1 MNNKLTI
8 QDFIGKK
15 IAVTFESYEQKEQF
29 LDLCAKN
36 GMNWGKGICAN
47 DYIPEFYEKNG
58 KSCDIAIAVRKNDRM
73 LTWAWRSAY
82 EKDGFKIIPAS
93 VFLRSESKI
102 RKFRCTG
109 YKGTDS
115 CRDFAVG
122 KVYEEI
128 NGIMFGDSGFRY
140 ENIKGRD
147 PHEWISRWC
156 IFEEIEAPVYEV
168 SIKCDDKKT
177 TTARLIVDGIEV
189 KQAKSRCSSDDK
201 FNLATGVKIAVER
214 LFAKKGEKEL

>member
-15 IAVTFESYEQKEQF
+15 IAVTFESYEQEEEF
-29 LDLCAKN
+29 LDLCARNKLHWV
-36 GMNWGKGICAN
+36 GGDFAN
-47 DYIPEFYEKNG
+47 DYIPMFYEKDG
-58 KSCDIAIAVRKNDRM
+58 KSCDIAIAVRNNDRM
-73 LTWAWRSAY
+73 LTWAWRSTY

-93 VFLRSESKI
+93 VFLCSESKI

-109 YKGTDS
+109 YKGIDS
-115 CRDFAVG
+115 RHDFAVG

-140 ENIKGRD
+140 ENINGRD
-147 PHEWISRWC
+147 PHEWISQWC
-156 IFEEIEAPVYEV
+156 IFEEMEAPVYEV